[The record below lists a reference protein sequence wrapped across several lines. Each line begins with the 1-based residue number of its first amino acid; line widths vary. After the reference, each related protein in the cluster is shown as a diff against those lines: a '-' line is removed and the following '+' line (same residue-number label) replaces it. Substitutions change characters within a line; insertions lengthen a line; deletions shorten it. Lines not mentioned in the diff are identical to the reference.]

1 MAADVRDSPRATLST
16 LRAAGAAD
24 LFAGEERLHEKIA
37 RAEQAMLEL
46 VEATR
51 EATSQG
57 LTAWLLPSVA
67 VGVGVAGAAV
77 VAVLTQCGVRRAT
90 AAPVLGGF
98 SPVSSKHASK
108 KAW

>member
-1 MAADVRDSPRATLST
+1 MPTP
-16 LRAAGAAD
+16 GAAEI
-24 LFAGEERLHEKIA
+24 LAGEARILEKSA

-57 LTAWLLPSVA
+57 LTSWLLPSVLA
-67 VGVGVAGAAV
+67 GVGVAGAAA

-90 AAPVLGGF
+90 AVPVLGGF
-98 SPVSSKHASK
+98 SPVSSKHSSK